1 MSNTLIIDSLN
12 TLFSMSNTAV
22 IGAQEQFV
30 AFMNPAAQELFR
42 GNRTNHKLTELL
54 PAHITEATATEFVT
68 SATIEKRH
76 VIISVTSFGAFRLF
90 SFVPQDENALR
101 AGAQF
106 APFLASLNAF
116 RTLTTYFSDYAM
128 QLSDVRFRRNAAELT
143 QFYYRLLR
151 FTLNASTA
159 SGLYDGTLAFMPQLC
174 DLGKECRTLLDNIQP
189 ITDAN
194 GIVLEVSIPDEP
206 INCALDTALIQ
217 RMLLNII
224 ANCTERC
231 KHGDRIRFTVTQE
244 GDHADITILDDGVR
258 IPPEKL
264 GTIFIPLRVTGVDFS
279 DLSSNSFGLTVALG
293 IAEKHDGTILLE
305 SNEWGGTT
313 FHVVLSTVLPE
324 TNLFRAPKVPYGHA
338 QEDPIGS
345 TCPIKCR
352 NRSCKQTHS
361 ITTACRPNGQHA
373 VFLFCCQVTRA
384 QRRPLGRAN
393 TKRLRQKSVHTAVSL
408 RDRIARSRQE
418 RRVRAV
424 KRADDLPL
432 RLAQVIVHDRRQ
444 QTVGRGGHAL
454 VGDQVVFHDDRPVHT
469 QRRQQQHRADT
480 DAVFP
485 RRAVVEQRAVRL
497 REQKRKK
504 LPVVR
509 DGECLRDETAVQL
522 AHERPLPAGHRFR
535 VRDDGRIGVGV
546 LLARQAGRRLLH
558 DRAVDILHARQDT
571 VRFLLPLE
579 VRAEIHDRSQRIFRE
594 CLCVR
599 LCDAGK
605 FAAAQ
610 QQARPD
616 RAAIHGGQAAEV
628 ARIRRAAQQPA
639 LRGRRVVFHFAV
651 SPPRLLLWS
660 CS

>member
-244 GDHADITILDDGVR
+244 GDHADITIRDDGVR

-279 DLSSNSFGLTVALG
+279 DLSATAL
-293 IAEKHDGTILLE
+293 A
-305 SNEWGGTT
+305 
-313 FHVVLSTVLPE
+313 
-324 TNLFRAPKVPYGHA
+324 
-338 QEDPIGS
+338 
-345 TCPIKCR
+345 
-352 NRSCKQTHS
+352 
-361 ITTACRPNGQHA
+361 
-373 VFLFCCQVTRA
+373 
-384 QRRPLGRAN
+384 
-393 TKRLRQKSVHTAVSL
+393 
-408 RDRIARSRQE
+408 
-418 RRVRAV
+418 
-424 KRADDLPL
+424 
-432 RLAQVIVHDRRQ
+432 
-444 QTVGRGGHAL
+444 
-454 VGDQVVFHDDRPVHT
+454 
-469 QRRQQQHRADT
+469 
-480 DAVFP
+480 
-485 RRAVVEQRAVRL
+485 
-497 REQKRKK
+497 
-504 LPVVR
+504 
-509 DGECLRDETAVQL
+509 
-522 AHERPLPAGHRFR
+522 
-535 VRDDGRIGVGV
+535 
-546 LLARQAGRRLLH
+546 
-558 DRAVDILHARQDT
+558 
-571 VRFLLPLE
+571 
-579 VRAEIHDRSQRIFRE
+579 
-594 CLCVR
+594 
-599 LCDAGK
+599 
-605 FAAAQ
+605 
-610 QQARPD
+610 
-616 RAAIHGGQAAEV
+616 
-628 ARIRRAAQQPA
+628 
-639 LRGRRVVFHFAV
+639 
-651 SPPRLLLWS
+651 
-660 CS
+660 

>member
-194 GIVLEVSIPDEP
+194 GIVLEVIIPDEP

-244 GDHADITILDDGVR
+244 GDHADITIRDDGVR

-293 IAEKHDGTILLE
+293 IAEKHDGE
-305 SNEWGGTT
+305 QRMGRN
-313 FHVVLSTVLPE
+313 HV
-324 TNLFRAPKVPYGHA
+324 
-338 QEDPIGS
+338 
-345 TCPIKCR
+345 
-352 NRSCKQTHS
+352 
-361 ITTACRPNGQHA
+361 
-373 VFLFCCQVTRA
+373 
-384 QRRPLGRAN
+384 
-393 TKRLRQKSVHTAVSL
+393 
-408 RDRIARSRQE
+408 
-418 RRVRAV
+418 
-424 KRADDLPL
+424 
-432 RLAQVIVHDRRQ
+432 
-444 QTVGRGGHAL
+444 
-454 VGDQVVFHDDRPVHT
+454 
-469 QRRQQQHRADT
+469 
-480 DAVFP
+480 P
-485 RRAVVEQRAVRL
+485 RRAQHGAAGNESLPCAEGAVWSRAGRSHPD
-497 REQKRKK
+497 
-504 LPVVR
+504 LPVR
-509 DGECLRDETAVQL
+509 SNAETGAVSKHT
-522 AHERPLPAGHRFR
+522 A
-535 VRDDGRIGVGV
+535 
-546 LLARQAGRRLLH
+546 
-558 DRAVDILHARQDT
+558 
-571 VRFLLPLE
+571 
-579 VRAEIHDRSQRIFRE
+579 SQ
-594 CLCVR
+594 
-599 LCDAGK
+599 
-605 FAAAQ
+605 
-610 QQARPD
+610 
-616 RAAIHGGQAAEV
+616 
-628 ARIRRAAQQPA
+628 RRAAQMGSTPS
-639 LRGRRVVFHFAV
+639 FYSAV
-651 SPPRLLLWS
+651 R
-660 CS
+660 

>member
-244 GDHADITILDDGVR
+244 GDHADITIRDDGVR

-293 IAEKHDGTILLE
+293 IAETARWHHSPGE
-305 SNEWGGTT
+305 QRMGRN
-313 FHVVLSTVLPE
+313 HV
-324 TNLFRAPKVPYGHA
+324 
-338 QEDPIGS
+338 
-345 TCPIKCR
+345 
-352 NRSCKQTHS
+352 
-361 ITTACRPNGQHA
+361 
-373 VFLFCCQVTRA
+373 
-384 QRRPLGRAN
+384 
-393 TKRLRQKSVHTAVSL
+393 
-408 RDRIARSRQE
+408 
-418 RRVRAV
+418 
-424 KRADDLPL
+424 
-432 RLAQVIVHDRRQ
+432 
-444 QTVGRGGHAL
+444 
-454 VGDQVVFHDDRPVHT
+454 
-469 QRRQQQHRADT
+469 
-480 DAVFP
+480 P
-485 RRAVVEQRAVRL
+485 RRAQHGAAGNESLPCAEGAVWSRTG
-497 REQKRKK
+497 RSHPD
-504 LPVVR
+504 LPVR
-509 DGECLRDETAVQL
+509 SNAETGAVSKHT
-522 AHERPLPAGHRFR
+522 A
-535 VRDDGRIGVGV
+535 
-546 LLARQAGRRLLH
+546 
-558 DRAVDILHARQDT
+558 
-571 VRFLLPLE
+571 
-579 VRAEIHDRSQRIFRE
+579 SQ
-594 CLCVR
+594 
-599 LCDAGK
+599 
-605 FAAAQ
+605 
-610 QQARPD
+610 
-616 RAAIHGGQAAEV
+616 
-628 ARIRRAAQQPA
+628 RRAAQMGSTPS
-639 LRGRRVVFHFAV
+639 FYSAV
-651 SPPRLLLWS
+651 R
-660 CS
+660 

>member
-194 GIVLEVSIPDEP
+194 GIVLEVSIPDES

-244 GDHADITILDDGVR
+244 GDHADITIRDDGVR

-293 IAEKHDGTILLE
+293 IAENTMAPFSWRATNGAE
-305 SNEWGGTT
+305 PR
-313 FHVVLSTVLPE
+313 STSCSARCCRKRVSSVHRRCRMVTHRKIPS
-324 TNLFRAPKVPYGHA
+324 
-338 QEDPIGS
+338 GS

-444 QTVGRGGHAL
+444 QAVGRGSHAL
-454 VGDQVVFHDDRPVHT
+454 VGDQIVFHDDRPVHT

-485 RRAVVEQRAVRL
+485 RRAVVEQCTVRL

-579 VRAEIHDRSQRIFRE
+579 VRAEIHDRAQRIFRE

-616 RAAIHGGQAAEV
+616 RAAIHGGQATEV

-639 LRGRRVVFHFAV
+639 LRGQRVVFHFAV

-660 CS
+660 CP